1 MKKNIKMKKLLFTL
15 IILISISVTNGN
27 AQTYVL
33 GAIFEYDGVGNRIV
47 RKIGTVCIGCRPA
60 QQDSLKGV
68 SPIDATVVSDQ
79 IMLDAYPNPTN
90 TDLTINNRTWKQTD
104 KALVIVSDIQGK
116 TIVSQ
121 QFSQAM
127 DVVPF
132 ARLTPGTYLVNYYLN
147 DKSAKVW
154 RIIKM

>member
-1 MKKNIKMKKLLFTL
+1 MKTLLFAL
-15 IILISISVTNGN
+15 IILWCLAIGECT
-27 AQTYVL
+27 AQTWVP
-33 GAIFEYDGVGNRIV
+33 GAKFEYDGVGNRIV
-47 RKIGTVCIGCRPA
+47 RRMDMVCIGCRPA
-60 QQDSLKGV
+60 QLDSLKGDN
-68 SPIDATVVSDQ
+68 PINAIVVGDE

-104 KALVIVSDIQGK
+104 KALVTVSDIQGK

-121 QFSQAM
+121 QFSQAT

-147 DKSAKVW
+147 EKSAKVW
-154 RIIKM
+154 RVIKM